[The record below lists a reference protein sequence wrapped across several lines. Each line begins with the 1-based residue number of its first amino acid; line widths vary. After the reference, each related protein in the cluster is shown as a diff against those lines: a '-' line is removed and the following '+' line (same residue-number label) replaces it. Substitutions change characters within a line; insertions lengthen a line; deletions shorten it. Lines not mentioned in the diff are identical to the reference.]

1 MEPRPLDPGE
11 IAPSLDPGEIASS
24 LDPGEIALSLDP
36 GEIALVPEKLRELG
50 VASLGR
56 VALEIGFGGA
66 ELLLALAA
74 GDPDTV
80 FVGVEVSRK
89 RVAKA
94 ARRAARLGL
103 ANVRLVNAPAQY
115 VLERVL
121 PLASIAECWI
131 NCPDPWPKRRHAPR
145 RLFQR
150 PLLELLERVLRPGAR
165 LHAST
170 DDPEYARWIHA
181 LISTS
186 PGLENLCAPEPWSRA
201 RPERPATAYETEW
214 LAEGREL
221 VYFEY
226 RRRP

>member
-1 MEPRPLDPGE
+1 MDPRPLDPGE
-11 IAPSLDPGEIASS
+11 IALA
-24 LDPGEIALSLDP
+24 
-36 GEIALVPEKLRELG
+36 PEQLRELG
-50 VASLGR
+50 VAGLER
-56 VALEIGFGGA
+56 VALEIGFGGG
-66 ELLLALAA
+66 ELLLALAER
-74 GDPDTV
+74 DRKTV

-94 ARRAARLGL
+94 ARRAARLDL

-121 PLASIAECWI
+121 PAASIAECWI
-131 NCPDPWPKRRHAPR
+131 NCPDPWPKRRHSHR

-150 PLLELLERVLRPGAR
+150 ELLDQLTVVLGPGAR

-181 LISTS
+181 LISTA
-186 PGLENLCAPEPWSRA
+186 PGLENLCAPEPWSTQP
-201 RPERPATAYETEW
+201 PERPATAYEVEW
-214 LAEGREL
+214 LAEGRQL